1 MRSTRTPRASSSRPR
16 PASSVRARVAGRANG
31 RPEHIRARCD
41 GSLTRLRL
49 DRIPLYQ
56 FHRPDPEV
64 PYEESIGTMIELQ
77 QEGKVHHIGVS
88 NVTVDHLRRAQAM
101 TPIASVQNRFNL
113 GDRNS
118 DDVLAACEADGLAF
132 LPWAPIQDHEAS
144 GATEAIASRHGADA
158 RQVVLAWLLARSPVM
173 LPIPGTGSVA
183 HLESNVA
190 SVGIELTPDDV
201 ESLSAAS

>member
-1 MRSTRTPRASSSRPR
+1 
-16 PASSVRARVAGRANG
+16 
-31 RPEHIRARCD
+31 
-41 GSLTRLRL
+41 
-49 DRIPLYQ
+49 
-56 FHRPDPEV
+56 
-64 PYEESIGTMIELQ
+64 
-77 QEGKVHHIGVS
+77 
-88 NVTVDHLRRAQAM
+88 M

-201 ESLSAAS
+201 ESLSAVG